1 MKKILII
8 FMSLVLAA
16 SCIKNDLSYP
26 RIVADIT
33 SFAVEGQKSV
43 EIDAGTRTVSVVLE
57 ETADITALPLL
68 DFAYTPDAVILDSLP
83 PVLDLSSPVT
93 VTLQTYQDYVW
104 TISAEQPI
112 SRYVTVKNQ
121 IGEADFKLD
130 EKMVYVYVPE
140 DQMLSSITIEDMKLE
155 AEGSFIIS
163 TTGTLIENSSEVSV
177 TEEVNLPMT
186 LDCTLL
192 RYFDVEY
199 KDDTLRWALKV
210 LPKQIDLEISS
221 VNAWCHSADVKAV
234 SKTGESP
241 VVEYKASSASSW
253 MQAEDLE
260 LSGRDVAVTLT
271 RLKADTQYTV
281 RIVDGELVSDEYVFK
296 TEQALE
302 LHNMS
307 FDEWYSE
314 DPSSDKSAW
323 FPDLDLNSNY
333 IWDSAN
339 KGTAAPGYVPTTPER
354 TDVAV
359 SGPGKAAARL
369 ETMQVNI
376 LGIKKL
382 AAGNIYTG
390 KFGKVAGVGAE
401 LDWGVPFTSR
411 PQALKGFYKYAPKS
425 IDMAEAPYTD
435 MTGKTDKCQIQV
447 MLTDWEGPFRI
458 NTSEGRFVDVENDK
472 GIIAFARFE
481 TDSATETYEEFVLE
495 LEYRDLTRIPKYV
508 VISACA
514 SNLGDY
520 FTGGVG
526 SVLLVDEFEFIY
538 R

>member
-1 MKKILII
+1 MKKTGII
-8 FMSLVLAA
+8 IMSLVLAV

-33 SFAVEGQKSV
+33 SFAVQGQKSA
-43 EIDAGTRTVSVVLE
+43 EITSGTRTVSVVLE
-57 ETADITALPLL
+57 ETADITSLPVM
-68 DFAYTPDAVILDSLP
+68 DFTYTEGAELLDSLP
-83 PVLDLSSPVT
+83 PVLDLSSPL
-93 VTLQTYQDYVW
+93 TLTLRTYQDYVW
-104 TISAEQPI
+104 TISAVQTIE
-112 SRYVTVKNQ
+112 RYVIVENQ
-121 IGEADFKLD
+121 IGDADID
-130 EKMVYVYVPE
+130 AESRMIYVYVPE
-140 DQMLSSITIEDMKLE
+140 DQSLSNIVIEDMKLE
-155 AEGSFIIS
+155 PEGSAVIS
-163 TTGTLIENSSEVSV
+163 TTGTEIVASEEVMV
-177 TEEVNLPMT
+177 TEDVHLPMT
-186 LDCTLL
+186 LDCTLV

-199 KDDTLRWALKV
+199 KDDTLRWTMKV

-221 VNAWCHSADVKAV
+221 VNAWCYSADVTAV
-234 SKTGESP
+234 SKTGVSP
-241 VVEYKASSASSW
+241 VIEYKTASASTW
-253 MQAEDLE
+253 TVAEDISLE
-260 LSGRDVAVTLT
+260 GRNVTASLT
-271 RLKADTQYTV
+271 RLKADTQYSV
-281 RIVDGELVSDEYVFK
+281 RIIDGELVSEEVSFK
-296 TEQALE
+296 TEKALE
-302 LHNMS
+302 LHNMN
-307 FDEWYSE
+307 FDSWYSD

-323 FPDLDLNSNY
+323 FPNLDLNSNY

-339 KGTAAPGYVPTTPER
+339 KGTAALGYVPTTPER

-435 MTGKTDKCQIQV
+435 MTGQTDKCQIQV
-447 MLTDWEGPFRI
+447 MLTDWDEPFRI

-495 LEYRDLTRIPKYV
+495 LEYRDLTRTPKYV

-526 SVLLVDEFEFIY
+526 SVLLVDDFEFIY

>member
-1 MKKILII
+1 MKKTGII
-8 FMSLVLAA
+8 IMSLVLAV

-33 SFAVEGQKSV
+33 SFAVQGQKSA
-43 EIDAGTRTVSVVLE
+43 EITSGTRTVSVVLE
-57 ETADITALPLL
+57 ETADITSLPVM
-68 DFAYTPDAVILDSLP
+68 DFTYTEGAELLDSLP
-83 PVLDLSSPVT
+83 PVLDLSSPL
-93 VTLQTYQDYVW
+93 TLTLRTYQDYVW
-104 TISAEQPI
+104 TISAVQTIE
-112 SRYVTVKNQ
+112 RYVIVENQ
-121 IGEADFKLD
+121 IGDADID
-130 EKMVYVYVPE
+130 AESRMIYVYVPE
-140 DQMLSSITIEDMKLE
+140 DQSLSNVVIEDMKLE
-155 AEGSFIIS
+155 PEGSVVIS
-163 TTGTLIENSSEVSV
+163 TTGTEIVASEEVMV
-177 TEEVNLPMT
+177 TEDVHLPMT
-186 LDCTLL
+186 LDCTLV

-199 KDDTLRWALKV
+199 KDDTLRWTMKV
-210 LPKQIDLEISS
+210 LPKQIALEISS
-221 VNAWCHSADVKAV
+221 VNAWCYSADVTAV
-234 SKTGESP
+234 SKTGVSP
-241 VVEYKASSASSW
+241 VIEYKTASASTW
-253 MQAEDLE
+253 TVAEDISLE
-260 LSGRDVAVTLT
+260 GRNVTASLT
-271 RLKADTQYTV
+271 RLKADTQYSV
-281 RIVDGELVSDEYVFK
+281 RIIDGDLVSEEVSFK
-296 TEQALE
+296 TEKALE
-302 LHNMS
+302 LHNMN
-307 FDEWYSE
+307 FDSWYSD

-323 FPDLDLNSNY
+323 FPNLDLNSNY

-339 KGTAAPGYVPTTPER
+339 KGTAALGYVPTTPER

-435 MTGKTDKCQIQV
+435 MTGQTDKCQIQV
-447 MLTDWEGPFRI
+447 MLTDWDEPFRI

-495 LEYRDLTRIPKYV
+495 LEYRDLTRTPKYV

-526 SVLLVDEFEFIY
+526 SVLHVDDFEFIY

>member
-1 MKKILII
+1 MKKTGII
-8 FMSLVLAA
+8 IMSLVLAV

-33 SFAVEGQKSV
+33 SFAVQGQKSA
-43 EIDAGTRTVSVVLE
+43 EISSGTRTVSVVLE
-57 ETADITALPLL
+57 ETADITSLPVM
-68 DFAYTPDAVILDSLP
+68 DFTYTEGAELLDSLP
-83 PVLDLSSPVT
+83 PVLDLSSPLT
-93 VTLQTYQDYVW
+93 LTLQTYQDYVW
-104 TISAEQPI
+104 TISAVQTIE
-112 SRYVTVKNQ
+112 RYVIVENQ
-121 IGEADFKLD
+121 IGDADID
-130 EKMVYVYVPE
+130 AESRMIYVYVPE
-140 DQMLSSITIEDMKLE
+140 DQSLSNIVIEDMKLE
-155 AEGSFIIS
+155 PEGSAVIS
-163 TTGTLIENSSEVSV
+163 TTGTEIVASEDVMV
-177 TEEVNLPMT
+177 TEDVHLPMT
-186 LDCTLL
+186 LDCTLV

-199 KDDTLRWALKV
+199 KDDTLRWTMKV

-221 VNAWCHSADVKAV
+221 VNAWCYSADVTAV
-234 SKTGESP
+234 SKTGVSP
-241 VVEYKASSASSW
+241 VIEYKTASASTW
-253 MQAEDLE
+253 TVAEDISLE
-260 LSGRDVAVTLT
+260 GRNVTASLT
-271 RLKADTQYTV
+271 RLKADTQYSV
-281 RIVDGELVSDEYVFK
+281 RIIDGDLVSEEVSLK
-296 TEQALE
+296 TEKALE
-302 LHNMS
+302 LHNMN
-307 FDEWYSE
+307 FDSWYSD

-323 FPDLDLNSNY
+323 FPNLDLNSNY

-339 KGTAAPGYVPTTPER
+339 KGTAALGYVPTTPER

-435 MTGKTDKCQIQV
+435 MTGQTDKCQIQV
-447 MLTDWEGPFRI
+447 MLTDWDEPFRI
-458 NTSEGRFVDVENDK
+458 NTSEGHFVDVENDK

-495 LEYRDLTRIPKYV
+495 LEYRDLTRTPKYV

-526 SVLLVDEFEFIY
+526 SVLLVDDFEFIY